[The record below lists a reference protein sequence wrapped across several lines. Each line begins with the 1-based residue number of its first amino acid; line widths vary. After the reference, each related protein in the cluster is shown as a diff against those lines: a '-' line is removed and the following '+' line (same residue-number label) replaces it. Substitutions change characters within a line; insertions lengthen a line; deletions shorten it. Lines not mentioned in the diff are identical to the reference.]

1 MTQKP
6 AATMS
11 SAGFIHLHVHSA
23 YSLLKGS
30 IKIQKLAELAKADRQ
45 PALALTDT
53 DNMFGALE
61 FSDKLA
67 GYGIQPI
74 IGCEL
79 AVDFGDQDPNA
90 RNALAAGPA
99 RIVLL
104 AARER
109 GYRNLMRLNSRAFL
123 ETPTHQAPHLK
134 FEWLQGHADDLIALS
149 GGPDGPISLA
159 LAADQGQLAATR
171 CERLASLFEDRLY
184 LELQRHGL
192 EKERRAEAA
201 LIDLAY
207 AKGLPL
213 VATNEPYFATADDYE
228 AHDALLCI
236 AGGRLIAETDRDQL
250 TADHRF
256 KTRAEMAVLFAD
268 VPEALASTV
277 EIAERCAF
285 RPMTRKPILPRFTV
299 GAGANAADAQSDE
312 AAELRRQAEEGLSNR
327 LRIHGL
333 SQGASEEDYRARLAF
348 EIDVITRMNY
358 AGYFL
363 IVADFIQWAK
373 SEGIPVG
380 PGRGSGAGSLVAYSL
395 TITDLDPIRFGLLFE
410 RFLNP
415 ERVSMPD
422 FDIDFCQDR
431 RGEVIAYVQQRY
443 GRDQVAQII
452 TFGTLQ
458 ARGVLRD
465 VGRVLQM
472 PYSQVD
478 KLTKLVPQNPA
489 APVTLAAAIAGEPK
503 LQAFRDEDAVVARA
517 FDIAQRLE
525 GLTRHAS
532 THAAGIV
539 IGDRPLS
546 ELVPLY
552 RDPKSDM
559 PVTQF
564 NMKWVEPA
572 GLVKFDFLGLKTL
585 TVLDVAVKLLRQRGV
600 ELDLATLPLDDAASY
615 QMLAR
620 GDVVGVFQVESQGMR
635 RALVDMRP
643 DRFEDIIALV
653 ALYRPG
659 PMANIPTY
667 CARKHGDEEPEYLHP
682 MLQPILK
689 ETFGVIIYQEQ
700 VMQIAQVMAG
710 YSLGEADLLRRAM
723 GKKIRSEMEKQ
734 RERFVSGAIER
745 GIQPGQAD
753 TIFELLAKFADYG
766 FNKSHAAAYAL
777 VSYHTAYMKAHYPV
791 EFLAASMTLEL
802 NNTDK
807 LSEFRAE
814 AQRLDIKV
822 EAPSINRSGATFEV
836 DNGIIYYA
844 LAALKGVGPHAIEL
858 IAEVRREGLFTSLAD
873 FAARVNPRAINKR
886 VIESLAAAGAFDAL
900 DSNRARVF
908 AGAEAILAAC
918 QRNHEAATMGQNDM
932 FGGAVDAPTIMLPQ
946 IEPWLP
952 AERLR
957 REYDAIGFFL
967 SGHPLD
973 DYATVLKRLRV
984 QSWAEFSRAVKTG
997 ATAGKVAATVV
1008 SRMERRTKTGNKMG
1022 IIGLSDPTGHFE
1034 AVLFSEGLAQYR
1046 ELLEPGAAVL
1056 LQLGAELQ
1064 GEDVRARVLHAEP
1077 LDDAAAKSQKG
1088 LRIFVRDTRPLE
1100 SIARRLQL
1108 PEAVAPGG
1116 ANRST
1121 PAKPVS
1127 VTVAGADGDVSL
1139 VMMLDLETEV
1149 EMKLPGRF
1157 KVSPQIAGAIKAV
1170 AGVVDVQTL

>member
-1 MTQKP
+1 MP
-6 AATMS
+6 S
-11 SAGFIHLHVHSA
+11 IGFVHLHVHSA

-30 IKIQKLAELAKADRQ
+30 IKIAKLAELAKADRQ

-61 FSDKLA
+61 FSDKMA
-67 GYGIQPI
+67 GSGIQPI
-74 IGCEL
+74 VGCEL
-79 AVDFGDQDPNA
+79 AIDFGDQDPNA
-90 RNALAAGPA
+90 RNVIPPS
-99 RIVLL
+99 RVVLL
-104 AARER
+104 GAQER
-109 GYRNLMRLNSRAFL
+109 GYRSLMRLNSRAFL
-123 ETPTHQAPHLK
+123 ETPDSHAPFIKFDWLK
-134 FEWLQGHADDLIALS
+134 DETEGLIALT

-159 LAADQGQLAATR
+159 LQAGHAELASAR
-171 CERLASLFEDRLY
+171 CERLASLFGDRLY
-184 LELQRHGL
+184 IELQRHGQD
-192 EKERRAEAA
+192 KERRIEGG
-201 LIDLAY
+201 LIDIAY
-207 AKGLPL
+207 TKGLPL
-213 VATNEPYFATADDYE
+213 VATNEPYFASTEDYE

-236 AGGRLIAETDRDQL
+236 AGGRLIAETDREQL
-250 TADHRF
+250 TPDHRF

-268 VPEALASTV
+268 MPEALASTV
-277 EIAERCAF
+277 EIAERCSF
-285 RPMTRKPILPRFTV
+285 RPMTRKPILPLFTV
-299 GAGANAADAQSDE
+299 GAASSSDAAADE
-312 AAELRRQAEEGLSNR
+312 AAELKRQAEEGLANR
-327 LRIHGL
+327 LRVHGL
-333 SQGASEEDYRARLAF
+333 SHGTTEEDYNRRLAF
-348 EIDVITRMNY
+348 ELDVITRMKY

-363 IVADFIQWAK
+363 IVSDFIKWAK
-373 SEGIPVG
+373 AHGIPVG
-380 PGRGSGAGSLVAYSL
+380 PGRGSGAGSVVAWAL

-431 RGEVIAYVQQRY
+431 RGEVISYVQQRY

-472 PYSQVD
+472 PYGQVD

-489 APVTLAAAIAGEPK
+489 APVTLAAAIEGEPK
-503 LQAFRDEDAVVARA
+503 LQAFRDEDPVVARA

-585 TVLDVAVKLLRQRGV
+585 TVLDVAVKLLKPRGIDV
-600 ELDLATLPLDDAASY
+600 DLATLPIDDAPSY

-620 GDVVGVFQVESQGMR
+620 GDTVGVFQVESQGMR

-667 CARKHGDEEPEYLHP
+667 CARKHGDEDPEYLHP
-682 MLQPILK
+682 ILEPILK

-700 VMQIAQVMAG
+700 VMQIAQQMAG
-710 YSLGEADLLRRAM
+710 YTLGQADLLRRAM
-723 GKKIRSEMEKQ
+723 GKKIRAEMEKQ
-734 RERFVSGAIER
+734 RAVFVAGAVKN
-745 GIQPGQAD
+745 GVPKAQAD

-777 VSYHTAYMKAHYPV
+777 VSFHTAYMKAHYPV
-791 EFLAASMTLEL
+791 EFLAASMTLDL

-807 LSEFRAE
+807 LSEFRTE
-814 AQRLDIKV
+814 AQRLGIKV
-822 EAPSINRSGATFEV
+822 EPPNINRSGATFEV
-836 DNGIIYYA
+836 GENTIYYA
-844 LAALKGVGPHAIEL
+844 LAALKGVGLQAVEQVIEERKKG
-858 IAEVRREGLFTSLAD
+858 AFTSLAD

-886 VIESLAAAGAFDAL
+886 IIESLAAAGAFDSL
-900 DSNRARVF
+900 EPNRSRVF

-918 QRNHEAATMGQNDM
+918 QRAHEAAALGQSDM
-932 FGGAVDAPTIMLPQ
+932 FGGAADAPTIILPQ
-946 IEPWLP
+946 VEPWLP

-1008 SRMERRTKTGNKMG
+1008 TRMERRTKTGNKMG
-1022 IIGLSDPTGHFE
+1022 IMGLSDPTGHFE

-1046 ELLEPGAAVL
+1046 DVLEPGAAVL

-1077 LDDAAAKSQKG
+1077 LDDAAAKTQKG
-1088 LRIFVRDTRPLE
+1088 LRIFLRDTKPLE
-1100 SIARRLQL
+1100 SIAKRLAS
-1108 PEAVAPGG
+1108 PELAPSNGAVAKAGPGNG
-1116 ANRST
+1116 ARSN
-1121 PAKPVS
+1121 
-1127 VTVAGADGDVSL
+1127 GDGEVSL
-1139 VMMLDLETEV
+1139 VMMLDMETEV

-1170 AGVVDVQTL
+1170 AGVVDVQQL